1 MGIKKIENIKI
12 SCDWCEEEITE
23 EELDEVKD
31 DLNPPIA
38 YFMDQVSHARLKFD
52 YLCIPYCKAV
62 ENPVI
67 CKKCAAKI
75 LASALYRMTDFKV
88 DAERAAKAF
97 AEGTLV
103 KARMDVE
110 EKEIQK

>member
-1 MGIKKIENIKI
+1 MAIQKTETVKIV
-12 SCDWCEEEITE
+12 CDWCEEEITE
-23 EELDEVKD
+23 KELEEVKD
-31 DLNPPIA
+31 ALNPPIA
-38 YFMDQVSHARLKFD
+38 YWMDQVSHARLKFY

-62 ENPVI
+62 ENPLI

-75 LASALYRMTDFKV
+75 LASALYRMTDFKD